1 MPLGDTCFPP
11 KFTKIYLLLFNICIS
26 TKSNIDL
33 FYLDV
38 LFQIFEVDH
47 CLRYSCFLFLDLFLI
62 WSYPFLLSCPPL
74 APEVSLIIWQLGDW
88 VWFLQSY
95 STLCWGCTEHPAGNQ
110 SSTAVSLFLHF
121 LKKKKK
127 RSGHSFLPH
136 VLSWPP
142 FLLCHQEYRSNQ
154 GRTSLSYHQVVS
166 TLVFSAFP
174 PFHGNC
180 ANSHLKLRP
189 PLVHWSHFLV

>member
-1 MPLGDTCFPP
+1 MIQVKELKPLGDTCFPP

-47 CLRYSCFLFLDLFLI
+47 CLRYCCFLFLDLFLI

-74 APEVSLIIWQLGDW
+74 APEVSLIVWQLGDW

-127 RSGHSFLPH
+127 EADTP
-136 VLSWPP
+136 
-142 FLLCHQEYRSNQ
+142 
-154 GRTSLSYHQVVS
+154 SYS
-166 TLVFSAFP
+166 VFSVDHLSCYVTGNTEAIRAGLLFP
-174 PFHGNC
+174 TTKSYLP
-180 ANSHLKLRP
+180 
-189 PLVHWSHFLV
+189 

>member
-1 MPLGDTCFPP
+1 MIQVKELMPLGDTCFPP

-127 RSGHSFLPH
+127 KEADTP
-136 VLSWPP
+136 
-142 FLLCHQEYRSNQ
+142 
-154 GRTSLSYHQVVS
+154 SYP
-166 TLVFSAFP
+166 VFSVDHLSCYVTRNIEAIRAGLLFP
-174 PFHGNC
+174 TTKSYLP
-180 ANSHLKLRP
+180 
-189 PLVHWSHFLV
+189 